1 MTTTGAPGE
10 SAALH
15 EYRLAARAWIAGHLT
30 RFEGDDPDLVAER
43 TPDSVAAARR
53 IQATLYAAGYAGFTF
68 PVEHGGQGLTPDHE
82 RVFLEEAKG
91 FHVPTRQFGVSINV
105 LGAALAAFGTPEQQ
119 AAHLPRVL
127 AGEELWLQLLSE
139 PGGGSDLAGLLTSA
153 RRDGDHYVVNGQKTW
168 SSGAQF
174 ADFALCPVRTRW
186 DVPKHRGISVLIVD
200 LRAPG
205 IEIRPIRQINGE
217 AYFCEEFFTD
227 VGVPVANLV
236 GEEHDGW
243 RVIRGLLAIEH
254 AWVGRGAPKR
264 ADTLHDVDD
273 LVAMAARRGLAADPL
288 VRRELAGL
296 YVAMRV
302 QQMLSARV
310 PQAIAAGRM
319 SPGYGG
325 VLKLGRDALLQR
337 AASVG
342 FGLAGAA
349 GTAWEPD
356 DAGGSGWATTVLS
369 SRGASISGGTD
380 EIQRNNVGEKVLGLP
395 REPSADRDVPFDQ
408 VPHN

>member
-1 MTTTGAPGE
+1 MDQQLPTDPHAEIRVEVAKLCARFPGE
-10 SAALH
+10 YWRNLDRDRTYPTEFVNALTEAGYLAALIPEEYGGAGLPLSAAAAILETIH
-15 EYRLAARAWIAGHLT
+15 AEGCNGAACHAQMYIMGTILRHGSQKQKQDYLPKIATGELRL
-30 RFEGDDPDLVAER
+30 
-43 TPDSVAAARR
+43 
-53 IQATLYAAGYAGFTF
+53 QA
-68 PVEHGGQGLTPDHE
+68 
-82 RVFLEEAKG
+82 
-91 FHVPTRQFGVSINV
+91 FGVTEPTS
-105 LGAALAAFGTPEQQ
+105 GT
-119 AAHLPRVL
+119 
-127 AGEELWLQLLSE
+127 
-139 PGGGSDLAGLLTSA
+139 DTTSLRTFA
-153 RRDGDHYVVNGQKTW
+153 KRDGDHYVVNGQKTW

-186 DVPKHRGISVLIVD
+186 DVPKHRGISVLIID

-227 VGVPVANLV
+227 VGVPVTNLV

-243 RVIRGLLAIEH
+243 RVIRGLLGIEH